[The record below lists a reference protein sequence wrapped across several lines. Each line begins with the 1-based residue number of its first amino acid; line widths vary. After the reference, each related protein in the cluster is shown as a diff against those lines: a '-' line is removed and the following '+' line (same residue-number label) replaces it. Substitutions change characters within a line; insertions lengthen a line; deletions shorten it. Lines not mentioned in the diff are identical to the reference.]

1 MALRNWRLAASGPK
15 PARSKM
21 VAQPLLPFIKW
32 PGGKRWAA
40 RQIAELVAARLSGNY
55 LEPFL
60 GGGAVFFHLRPSKAI
75 LADVNEDLIATY
87 RTVRRNSGAI
97 IEQLRQF
104 RVTEDDYYRIRERDP
119 KDPVVRAARFLY
131 LNRTAFGGVYRL
143 NLKGR
148 FNVPYGGGERTP
160 AILWQTE
167 ILEHAARALRKAQ
180 LRVSDFEPILS
191 LARAGDVAYCD
202 PTYTVAHDNNGFVR
216 YNERNFSWLD
226 QERLA
231 AAAGEA
237 TSRGATVIISNAHH
251 ASIRELYPAAEFTTL
266 RRISRITPNVSFRR
280 PVDEL
285 LITLTPTH

>member
-1 MALRNWRLAASGPK
+1 MG
-15 PARSKM
+15 
-21 VAQPLLPFIKW
+21 AQPLLPFIKW

-40 RQIAELVAARLSGNY
+40 RRIAELVSARLTGSY

-60 GGGAVFFHLRPSKAI
+60 GGGAVFFHLRPPKAV

-87 RTVRRNSGAI
+87 RMVRRNSGAI

-104 RVTEDDYYRIRERDP
+104 RVTEADYYRIRERDP
-119 KDPVVRAARFLY
+119 KDPIARAARFLY

-167 ILEHAARALRKAQ
+167 VLDHAASALRKAQ
-180 LRVSDFEPILS
+180 LKVSDFEPILS

-216 YNERNFSWLD
+216 YNERNFSWSD

-231 AAAGEA
+231 AAAGAA
-237 TSRGATVIISNAHH
+237 TSRGATVIVSNAHH
-251 ASIRELYPAAEFTTL
+251 ASIRELYPAAVFTTL
-266 RRISRITPNVSFRR
+266 TRISRVTPNVSLRR

-285 LITLTPTH
+285 LITLNPAH